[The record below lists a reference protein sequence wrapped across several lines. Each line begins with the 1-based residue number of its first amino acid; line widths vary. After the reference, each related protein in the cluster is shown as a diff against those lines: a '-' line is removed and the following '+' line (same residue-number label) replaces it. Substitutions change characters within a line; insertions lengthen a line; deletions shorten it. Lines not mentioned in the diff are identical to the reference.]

1 MPGPAKGT
9 GGALRKISWK
19 AGKKETEVKKA
30 KGKQD
35 TLTSMFSLLPKP
47 PQKNLSLPPPHG
59 SAIAIRSPVSL
70 KRDKPEHEQIV
81 QPNVSVLLT
90 SRFESFAISCNVN
103 VTNRKNLRFTPI
115 FRHFDIG
122 QMALTY
128 WVTQNFGTQK
138 YIAFK

>member
-1 MPGPAKGT
+1 MPGLKGT
-9 GGALRKISWK
+9 GGVLRKISSK
-19 AGKKETEVKKA
+19 AGKKEAEVKIA
-30 KGKQD
+30 KGKQA

-90 SRFESFAISCNVN
+90 SRFKSFA
-103 VTNRKNLRFTPI
+103 
-115 FRHFDIG
+115 HFV
-122 QMALTY
+122 QCKRN
-128 WVTQNFGTQK
+128 QQK
-138 YIAFK
+138 KSSFHTHFSSF